1 MKTFAQ
7 FQQDLEERI
16 SLPSAVA
23 AIFNQ
28 STASGDVKVGKDKY
42 GNDIRMQKLTTKKVE
57 EQLSLAQAFAKVG
70 KPGGGVGD
78 WESGTSQLR
87 RPRPVPI
94 TRLNQASYLDRIKAG
109 RRSDKAQDNPN
120 YVGPVRNA
128 GRGTGDVRMPGTTPS
143 QIADLDAPNKVK
155 KDVPVSKSLPRSRT
169 DRPRP
174 LDNFLK
180 GGAPI

>member
-1 MKTFAQ
+1 MKTFSQ
-7 FQQDLEERI
+7 FQ
-16 SLPSAVA
+16 
-23 AIFNQ
+23 
-28 STASGDVKVGKDKY
+28 
-42 GNDIRMQKLTTKKVE
+42 

-94 TRLNQASYLDRIKAG
+94 TRLNQASYLDRMKAG

-128 GRGTGDVRMPGTTPS
+128 GAGTGDVRMPGTTPS
-143 QIADLDAPNKVK
+143 QTADLDSPNKVK

-174 LDNFLK
+174 LNNFLK